1 MFDVFLPVQG
11 FKVRSLHSANALPEC
26 DTRRKRALCRGGGGA
41 EIQPRAS
48 SPRRSC
54 IRAAARSGHLPMKK
68 NKPVLKL
75 GLPKGSLEQATI
87 EKMAR
92 AGFHISIS
100 ARSYVPYV
108 DDEELE
114 IRLIRAQEI
123 SRYVEHGYLDC
134 GITGHDWV
142 VENGSDVHEVGEF
155 LFSKA
160 TRQPARWVL
169 AVPENSPVKSVKDL
183 NGKRI
188 ATEVVNLTRKYLKKH
203 GVKAEVE
210 FSWGATEVKAHELV
224 DAIVEITET
233 GSSLRANKLR
243 IVDTLL
249 TSTPRLIVNKD
260 SWKEPWKRKKIETM
274 ALLLKGALEA
284 EAKVGLK
291 MNIEQKNLKSLLET
305 LPALRRPTISNLSQ
319 DGWVAVETIIDEHVV
334 RELIPQLKAAGAEG
348 IIEYPLNKVVY

>member
-1 MFDVFLPVQG
+1 M
-11 FKVRSLHSANALPEC
+11 
-26 DTRRKRALCRGGGGA
+26 
-41 EIQPRAS
+41 
-48 SPRRSC
+48 
-54 IRAAARSGHLPMKK
+54 K
-68 NKPVLKL
+68 NKSVLRL
-75 GLPKGSLEQATI
+75 GLPKGSLQEATL
-87 EKMAR
+87 EKMEK
-92 AGFHISIS
+92 AGWNIQVSS
-100 ARSYVPYV
+100 RSYVPYV
-108 DDEELE
+108 DDDEME
-114 IRLIRAQEI
+114 IRLIRAQEV

-134 GITGHDWV
+134 GITGSDWIQ
-142 VENGSDVHEVGEF
+142 ENSSDVHEVGEF
-155 LFSKA
+155 IFSKA

-169 AVPENSPVKSVKDL
+169 AVPEGSPIKSVKDL
-183 NGKRI
+183 RGKRI
-188 ATEVVNLTRKYLKKH
+188 ATEVVQLTKKYLKKH

-249 TSTPRLIVNKD
+249 VSTPRLIASHGAWKD
-260 SWKEPWKRKKIETM
+260 KWKRRKIETL

-291 MNIEQKNLKSLLET
+291 MNLEEKNLANLLQS
-305 LPALRRPTISNLSQ
+305 LPALRNPTISHLSLA
-319 DGWVAVETIIDEHVV
+319 GWVAVETIIDEHIV